1 MNRSHAPYYVCLLA
15 ILAAGCSDDDDDDNN
30 PGGGGPSAPSGDP
43 LTVYVSNNGAGN
55 QGTVDD
61 FDQAYVLQQ
70 TVTPDNNEGVLL
82 DHLGNLYQAGD
93 ATANGSVR
101 IFSKIAG
108 RTALDAFDTNLDRE
122 LGGGATSAMTSP
134 KGIAVAHEAGLL
146 MIADFGA
153 SEVVVYGT
161 AAGGDVAPLARTAL
175 ATPAWDVA
183 YDEAADRLFAA
194 VTDGTVA
201 VFDAYVAGGFA
212 PGAPGTP
219 DRVITPAD
227 GVGTQVSVNLHGIAL
242 DAAGDRLV
250 LSDVGDTGVNDDG
263 ALFVITGAAA
273 ADGNVVPD
281 RTIRGPLTM
290 LGNPVDVVLDGRE
303 LK

>member
-1 MNRSHAPYYVCLLA
+1 MNRSHAPYFVCLLA

-30 PGGGGPSAPSGDP
+30 NPGGPPAPSGDP

-108 RTALDAFDTNLDRE
+108 RTALDAFDANLDRE

-134 KGIAVAHEAGLL
+134 KGIAVAHGAG
-146 MIADFGA
+146 
-153 SEVVVYGT
+153 
-161 AAGGDVAPLARTAL
+161 
-175 ATPAWDVA
+175 
-183 YDEAADRLFAA
+183 
-194 VTDGTVA
+194 
-201 VFDAYVAGGFA
+201 
-212 PGAPGTP
+212 
-219 DRVITPAD
+219 
-227 GVGTQVSVNLHGIAL
+227 
-242 DAAGDRLV
+242 
-250 LSDVGDTGVNDDG
+250 
-263 ALFVITGAAA
+263 
-273 ADGNVVPD
+273 
-281 RTIRGPLTM
+281 
-290 LGNPVDVVLDGRE
+290 
-303 LK
+303 